1 MNNQEIIQRLYKNTE
16 TDANVLQDP
25 GIAHLVIDHNTVI
38 GSRLVRG
45 LHVDVEELEDGISAE
60 ITVDEGAHIE
70 KRVHLCFGMLAETGV
85 QRILMNVTV
94 EKNACMSALA
104 HCIFPNAVDLKHIMD
119 AEITIKEGA
128 EYTYFERHIHGPK
141 GGIEVYPRAVV
152 HLGEKARFKTEF
164 ELVRGRVGLIDIDY
178 ETTCERES
186 VLEMMARINGMGD
199 DIIKIKETGHL
210 EGEHARGVLTTKVAV
225 RGKARAEIYNK
236 MTASAAYA
244 RGHVDCKEIV
254 QDQAAAAAIPIVEV
268 THPKAHI
275 THEAAIGSV
284 DSKQLQTLMSRGL
297 SEDEAV
303 ELIVEGL
310 LT

>member
-141 GGIEVYPRAVV
+141 GGIEVYPKAVV
-152 HLGEKARFKTEF
+152 YLGEKARFKTEF

-254 QDQAAAAAIPIVEV
+254 QDQAVATAIPIVEV